1 VAVVAD
7 FVGAKRSVEP
17 FPVDTA
23 HAVEQFWTAQRPFS
37 RESPTLYYCFG
48 KANATYMLPEGDF
61 GTLKISFDGRNLQL
75 QRIPF

>member
-1 VAVVAD
+1 
-7 FVGAKRSVEP
+7 
-17 FPVDTA
+17 
-23 HAVEQFWTAQRPFS
+23 VEQFWTAQRPFS